1 MSRFFEIIAHT
12 ALSAMGI
19 AFVGWLLWHALKK
32 SDDPARILF
41 KAILSVLLVAG
52 DVFLIRGLMGSLH
65 DSTAPEANA
74 GQAFVMAG
82 SIAACGIILSI
93 IWTPQLSNF
102 LISPLTNMFDGG
114 DIPPDPKPY
123 YSIAIAK
130 RKRNLPVEAVTLI
143 REQLAKFPNDYEGV
157 SLLASIQAEDLKD
170 LDAAEATFNQ
180 FCEWDKAPPQQ
191 VAAALTQLAD
201 WHLKFFQDAYSA
213 RIAMQRIVQKYP
225 DTGLALVAKQRI
237 AHLEGTE
244 KNLLDAQTRQPTAVP
259 EGVKSVGLLESSAHL
274 VPADASPEQVAAAYV
289 KQLQEHPDDTEARE
303 RLALIYAAHYKRL
316 DMATTE
322 LEQMINEPNHP
333 PKRVAHWLNLLADL
347 QVRGGADYD
356 TARATLEKIV
366 QMFPD
371 YAVAELAR
379 SRLAHLRLE
388 FKALEQTPNK
398 TMGEYE
404 QNVGLK
410 GSRYYGK
417 GY

>member
-1 MSRFFEIIAHT
+1 MSRIVEIIADIG
-12 ALSAMGI
+12 LSALGI
-19 AFVGWLLWHALKK
+19 AAFGWLLWHALKK

-41 KAILSVLLVAG
+41 KAVTSALLIVGDVLLVRAMIG
-52 DVFLIRGLMGSLH
+52 TLH
-65 DSTAPEANA
+65 DSDAPQANA
-74 GQAFVMAG
+74 GQAFVIVG
-82 SIAACGIILSI
+82 SVAACGVILAI
-93 IWTPQLSNF
+93 MWTPQISNF
-102 LISPLTNMFDGG
+102 LISPLTGMFDGG
-114 DIPPDPKPY
+114 DTPPDPKPY

-130 RKRNLPVEAVTLI
+130 RKRNQPLEAVMLI
-143 REQLAKFPNDYEGV
+143 RQQLAKFPTDYEGI
-157 SLLASIQAEDLKD
+157 SLLANIQAEDLKD

-180 FCEWDKAPPQQ
+180 FCEWDKAPPKQ

-213 RIAMQRIVQKYP
+213 RFAMQRIVQKYP
-225 DTGLALVAKQRI
+225 DTDLALLAKQRI

-244 KNLLDAQTRQPTAVP
+244 KNLLDAKTRQPTAVP
-259 EGVKSVGLLESSAHL
+259 EGVRNVGLLQSSAHL
-274 VPADASPEQVAAAYV
+274 APVETPPDQLASTYL

-303 RLALIYAAHYKRL
+303 KLAIIYATHYKRL
-316 DMATTE
+316 DMATSE
-322 LEQMINEPNHP
+322 LGQMINEPNHP

-356 TARATLEKIV
+356 TTRATLEKIV
-366 QMFPD
+366 EMFPD

-388 FKALEQTPNK
+388 FKALEQTPGK